1 MLPIYYLPSPWF
13 VTMGQWRKVGTER
26 PLCVCFGKEMI
37 VITKATIRGEW
48 GQGYMVSHS
57 RELHTPTLQN
67 IKRFSW
73 LLLLKN
79 VCPFPVGQQSRADQT
94 EWLACT
100 IWMEL
105 HFTLGGGRW
114 SSEPDSLLPGSW
126 LCYYYMTV
134 SSLWP
139 CEGHLQRSV
148 IHSFLLHLISTLN
161 SCVCDYAHNNIII
174 PSSLLHW
181 YCPMYPLPFILFRGK
196 RGNYTLFTPI
206 SKCDPFRWIANLIPS
221 SSWSRTNDLDYAER

>member
-1 MLPIYYLPSPWF
+1 MGARLYGITFQGAAHPHITEYKEILVVIITEECLPIPCR
-13 VTMGQWRKVGTER
+13 T
-26 PLCVCFGKEMI
+26 
-37 VITKATIRGEW
+37 
-48 GQGYMVSHS
+48 
-57 RELHTPTLQN
+57 
-67 IKRFSW
+67 
-73 LLLLKN
+73 
-79 VCPFPVGQQSRADQT
+79 ADQT

-105 HFTLGGGRW
+105 NFTLGGRW
-114 SSEPDSLLPGSW
+114 SRELDSLLPGSW
-126 LCYYYMTV
+126 LYYYYMTV

-148 IHSFLLHLISTLN
+148 IHSFPLHLILTLN

-181 YCPMYPLPFILFRGK
+181 YCPMYLLPFILFRRK

-221 SSWSRTNDLDYAER
+221 SSWPRTNDLDYAER